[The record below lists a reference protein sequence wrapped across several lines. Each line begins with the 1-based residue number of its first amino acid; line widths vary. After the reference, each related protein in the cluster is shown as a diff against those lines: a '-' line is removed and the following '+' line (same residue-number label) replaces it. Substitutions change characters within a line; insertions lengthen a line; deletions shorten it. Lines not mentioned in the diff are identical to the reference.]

1 MDGKQESSASSDE
14 TVWVLGGGQFGQR
27 AVDLLR
33 KAAPAATL
41 VVIDRQPPGDLP
53 ADVECVRADG
63 VAWLVEHFFPQTR
76 VGKII
81 PAIPRHLAA
90 EWLKRKLAEEGA
102 DVCALDI
109 PEDLLLRFPHPMRLS
124 PGQVVMSHADFIC
137 PPNCAEPDELCSY
150 TRRPRPTPLYRLLE
164 TLDCGSFT
172 PLIVRSRQFA
182 AGVGGF
188 FPEDLWQLLARA
200 RSLPGTPLL
209 VGSACKCHGI
219 VDGFCHQPA

>member
-1 MDGKQESSASSDE
+1 
-14 TVWVLGGGQFGQR
+14 VLGGGQFGQR

-33 KAAPAATL
+33 KDVPAVDL
-41 VVIDRQPPGDLP
+41 VVIDRQPLSDLP
-53 ADVECVRADG
+53 AGVKCIRADG
-63 VAWLVEHFFPQTR
+63 VAWLVEHFVRQSR

-81 PAIPRHLAA
+81 PAIPKHLAA
-90 EWLKRKLAEEGA
+90 EWLKRKLAEEGG
-102 DVCALDI
+102 DVREVDI
-109 PEDLLLRFPHPMRLS
+109 PDDLLQRFPHAMRLS
-124 PGQVVMSHADFIC
+124 PSQIVMSHADFIC
-137 PPNCAEPDELCSY
+137 PPNCAEPDELCSV
-150 TRRPRPTPLYRLLE
+150 TRRPRPTPLHYLLE
-164 TLDCGSFT
+164 TMNCGSFT
-172 PLIVRSRQFA
+172 PLIIRSRQFA

>member
-1 MDGKQESSASSDE
+1 MADKQERSASSDE

-27 AVDLLR
+27 AVNLLR
-33 KAAPAATL
+33 KAAPAVNL
-41 VVIDRQPPGDLP
+41 VVIDLQPLGDLP

-63 VAWLVEHFFPQTR
+63 VAWLVEHFVRQTR

-90 EWLKRKLAEEGA
+90 EWLKKKLVAERA
-102 DVCALDI
+102 DVRALDI
-109 PEDLLLRFPHPMRLS
+109 PEQLLLRFPHPMRLS
-124 PGQVVMSHADFIC
+124 PDQIVMSHADFIC

-150 TRRPRPTPLYRLLE
+150 TRRPRPTPLYHLLA
-164 TLDCGSFT
+164 TMDCGSFT
-172 PLIVRSRQFA
+172 PLIIRSRQFA

-200 RSLPGTPLL
+200 RSLPGMPLL

>member
-33 KAAPAATL
+33 KAAPTVDL
-41 VVIDRQPPGDLP
+41 VVIDQQPLSHLP
-53 ADVECVRADG
+53 AGIKCVRADG
-63 VAWLVEHFFPQTR
+63 VAWLVEHFVRQTR

-102 DVCALDI
+102 DVRAVDI

-124 PGQVVMSHADFIC
+124 PSQIVMSHADFIC

-150 TRRPRPTPLYRLLE
+150 TRQPRPTPLHHLLE
-164 TLDCGSFT
+164 TMDCGSFT

-219 VDGFCHQPA
+219 VDGFCHHPG

>member
-1 MDGKQESSASSDE
+1 MADIQERSASPDE
-14 TVWVLGGGQFGQR
+14 IVWVLGGGQFGQR
-27 AVDLLR
+27 AVNLLR
-33 KAAPAATL
+33 KTAPVTNL
-41 VVIDRQPPGDLP
+41 VVIDRQPLGDLP
-53 ADVECVRADG
+53 TGVECVRADG
-63 VAWLVEHFFPQTR
+63 VAWLVEHFVPQTR

-81 PAIPRHLAA
+81 PAIPKHLAA

-102 DVCALDI
+102 DVRTLDI

-124 PGQVVMSHADFIC
+124 PSQIVMSHADSIC
-137 PPNCAEPDELCSY
+137 PPNCAEPDELCSS
-150 TRRPRPTPLYRLLE
+150 TRRPRPTPLYQLLR
-164 TLDCGSFT
+164 TMDCDSFT

-200 RSLPGTPLL
+200 RSLPGIPLL